1 MCGEQ
6 RSRIHPALRLL
17 LLLAVAAVLAQ
28 AQTISQLTAFPVGGN
43 PPNIPVTSM
52 TSGIDLVGGG
62 FTLQITGNN
71 FDISNPAF
79 VNWTNISGGP
89 SQILQTVPL
98 STTLIRVVVPNNL
111 FNPAVI
117 ATQSVNVSVTQ
128 SSTSGTLP
136 FFVVPPMK
144 GVSQLLPVASLNQ
157 PYSAPILTAGT
168 GTPPYSILGS
178 PPPLPPNLAFAAS
191 ATSITGT
198 PLQTGLFPFQF
209 TLTDFWGGQLAQNL
223 AVFIVGPAGLTNLS
237 PGATPAGTG
246 FLLLTLT
253 GSNYVLPQN
262 FGSSP
267 VVPGSTI
274 QWTVGNTTT
283 PLLTAFLDNT
293 HLTTLVPA
301 NLMVAPGTATV
312 TVLQPDGTVSPGA
325 IFSILAP
332 AISLLNPSSA
342 PAGTAGLA
350 VAVSGANFLTT
361 NNVGGPS
368 VASINGI
375 AAATTVTNGNS
386 LSFTMPASL
395 ANAPPG
401 SYPVIV
407 TNPGGAASNILQFTF
422 TQSLV
427 LVTTILPG
435 GTIGQ
440 GYGGTIVAAGG
451 APPYT
456 FSATGLPPGL
466 GINAQT
472 GAIGGSPTQAGTF
485 TPVFTV
491 TDAAHSTVTGQISIA
506 ISGLPFRISLV
517 GTLPDGVVG
526 VGYSGTVGT
535 SNGTSP
541 ITLSVA
547 SGTIPP
553 GLSFLSSGLLTG
565 VPTTIGTYT
574 FTIQATD
581 AAGATDTRVFTVKIS
596 PAPLTIN
603 GGTANP
609 SGPAGTPLNINF
621 GCAGGVVPYTYS
633 VTGALPAGV
642 TFANCILSGTPTV
655 PGVYLIHITLTD
667 STGVSVTKDVTITVT
682 IAPLT
687 LAGGALPDGQVGVR
701 YAASVRATGGF
712 GTITYSAGAGLPD
725 GLSMANTGDIT
736 GTPTKDGQFSFQVT
750 ATGQSPPTTAGA
762 AAPPSVTAT
771 FTIRIL
777 PATLAFGP
785 ANLPDGQ
792 VGVAYTGSL
801 SATGGVTPY
810 AFTISG
816 LPGGLSGNASGAITG
831 TPTTAGTFT
840 ITAGVTDAREGSA
853 RQTYSIRI
861 APPALTFVTASA
873 PNGTVGSAY
882 SAAFNVTGGTGGYV
896 FRVSGQPANF
906 AMSANGVLSG
916 NPGTPGTFTI
926 TVTVTDSSGATAS
939 KQYTFSIGLPSVPPL
954 NFGGIST
961 TITPLQQQRVSVS
974 LASAFPVD
982 VQVTLTIS
990 EQADSGPPDPAVVF
1004 AGGGNTTTITV
1015 PAGSL
1020 SGATDAAFQ
1029 SGTVA
1034 GNIIFTATRITG
1046 AGTDL
1051 TPSPAPSRSI
1061 RIAPAA
1067 PVIVSMTAARTSS
1080 GITVTIVGYVTDR
1093 EIASGNFG
1101 FVGNN
1106 LGTSSLTVPLGST
1119 FSPYL
1124 GGGNP
1129 PSAQFGTQF
1138 TYTQTFLTTNP
1149 SAVTQ
1154 ISATLANNVGTS
1166 NQVTVN
1172 VN

>member
-6 RSRIHPALRLL
+6 RSRTHLPVRLL
-17 LLLAVAAVLAQ
+17 LLAAVSAAAGSAQ
-28 AQTISQLTAFPVGGN
+28 VINQLTAFPVGGN
-43 PPNIPVTSM
+43 PPNFPVTSI
-52 TSGIDLVGGG
+52 TSGTDQPGGG
-62 FTLQITGNN
+62 FILQITGSG
-71 FDISNPAF
+71 FDTGIQAF

-89 SQILQTVPL
+89 SQILQTIPL
-98 STTLIRVVVPNNL
+98 STTLIRVLVPNGL
-111 FNPAVI
+111 FNPAVN
-117 ATQSVNVSVTQ
+117 ATQTVNVSVTQ
-128 SSTSGTLP
+128 LGTSGTLP
-136 FFVVPPMK
+136 FFVVPPMT

-157 PYSAPILTAGT
+157 PYNAPILTAGT
-168 GTPPYSILGS
+168 GTPPYGILGS
-178 PPPLPPNLAFAAS
+178 PPPLPSNLTFSAN
-191 ATSITGT
+191 ATSISGT
-198 PLQTGLFPFQF
+198 PLQTGLFPFQV
-209 TLTDFWGGQLAQNL
+209 TLIDFWGTQLTQSL
-223 AVFIVGPAGLTNLS
+223 AAYIVGPAGLANLNPS
-237 PGATPAGTG
+237 ATPAGTG

-253 GSNYVLPQN
+253 GSNYVPPQN

-274 QWTVGNTTT
+274 QWRVGNTTT

-301 NLMVAPGTATV
+301 NLMLAPAAATV
-312 TVLQPDGTVSPGA
+312 TVLQPDNTVSPGL
-325 IFSILAP
+325 IFSVLAP
-332 AISLLNPSSA
+332 AINLLNPASA
-342 PAGTAGLA
+342 PAGTAGFA
-350 VAVSGANFLTT
+350 VTVTGANFLTT
-361 NNVGGPS
+361 ANVSGPS
-368 VASINGI
+368 VASINGV
-375 AAATTVTNGNS
+375 AAATTVTNANS
-386 LSFTMPASL
+386 LSFTVPASL

-401 SYPVIV
+401 SYPVVV
-407 TNPGGAASNILQFTF
+407 TNPGGAPSNILQFTF
-422 TQSLV
+422 PQSLV

-440 GYGGTIVAAGG
+440 GYGGNIVATGG
-451 APPYT
+451 SPPYS

-466 GINAQT
+466 GINPQT
-472 GAIGGSPTQAGTF
+472 GAIGGTPTQAGTF
-485 TPVFTV
+485 TPRFTV
-491 TDAAHSTVTGQISIA
+491 TDAAQATVTGQITIG

-535 SNGTSP
+535 SNGVSP

-553 GLSFLSSGLLTG
+553 GLSFLPSGLLTG

-574 FTIQATD
+574 FTIQAND
-581 AAGATDTRVFTVKIS
+581 AAGASDTRVFTVKIS
-596 PAPLTIN
+596 PAPLTIG

-621 GCAGGVVPYTYS
+621 GCTGGVAPYTYS

-655 PGVYLIHITLTD
+655 PGVYLIHVTLTD
-667 STGVSVTKDVTITVT
+667 STGLSVTKDVTITVT
-682 IAPLT
+682 IAPLGLT
-687 LAGGALPDGQVGVR
+687 GGALPDGQVGVL

-736 GTPTKDGQFSFQVT
+736 GTPTRDGQFSFQVT
-750 ATGQSPPTTAGA
+750 ATGQSPPTTAGT

-771 FTIRIL
+771 FTIRII

-792 VGVAYTGSL
+792 VGVAYAGSL
-801 SATGGVTPY
+801 SATGGVRPY
-810 AFTISG
+810 AFAISG
-816 LPGGLSGNASGAITG
+816 LPPGLSGNTSGAVTG

-840 ITAGVTDAREGSA
+840 ATASVTDAREGAA
-853 RQTYSIRI
+853 RQTYTIRI

-873 PNGTVGSAY
+873 PNGTVGASY
-882 SAAFNVTGGTGGYV
+882 SATFTVTGGTGGYI

-916 NPGTPGTFTI
+916 NPGAPGTFTI

-939 KQYTFSIGLPSVPPL
+939 KQYTFTIGLPSVPPL

-974 LASAFPVD
+974 LASPFPVD

-1004 AGGGNTTTITV
+1004 AGGANTTTITV

-1020 SGATDAAFQ
+1020 SGSTDAPFQ

-1093 EIASGNFG
+1093 EIGSGNFG

-1124 GGGNP
+1124 SGSNP

-1154 ISATLANNVGTS
+1154 ISASLANNVGTS
-1166 NQVTVN
+1166 NQVTAN